1 MSFKPVTPIRH
12 TTEIKYRVVRQ
23 NRPSWATWDNFGRG
37 CLVASLVLATL
48 VIIFR

>member
-23 NRPSWATWDNFGRG
+23 NRPSWLTWENFCKG
-37 CLVASLVLATL
+37 CLVAGVVLGIL